1 MSALLVAG
9 IPGGDCVIE
18 LLDDL
23 PHRGDSTTIALIV
36 GSRNFRLR
44 LPQQACQLGLRFG
57 PAFGM
62 SEKITQSLVVLVVR
76 HDPRREESAGP
87 LPGGGRRRTALRQGR
102 LRQAVADQARHGMTG
117 ENS

>member
-1 MSALLVAG
+1 MSALLVTG
-9 IPGGDCVIE
+9 IPGGDRVIE

-44 LPQQACQLGLRFG
+44 LPQQTCQLGLRFG
-57 PAFGM
+57 PASGM

-76 HDPRREESAGP
+76 HDPRREERAGP
-87 LPGGGRRRTALRQGR
+87 LPGVVDGGRAFAKDVCVKQWPTKHVTA
-102 LRQAVADQARHGMTG
+102 
-117 ENS
+117 